1 MFEALRIYYFLFFE
15 KRTRGGISTV
25 TKTFAKA
32 NNKYLEEWNPEEP
45 SKFLLYLDAN
55 GLYSWAMTQ
64 PLPVGEWMNSEEL
77 EKWKEILC
85 GD

>member
-1 MFEALRIYYFLFFE
+1 M
-15 KRTRGGISTV
+15 S
-25 TKTFAKA
+25 
-32 NNKYLEEWNPEEP
+32 PEEP